1 MSISNWPVK
10 CRHIPNIS
18 YSCSVQFSHS
28 VVSDFLWSHGMQHSR
43 FPCPL
48 PTPGVYTN
56 SCPISRWCLPTSYPL
71 SFPSPLLSN
80 FTSIRDFSNES
91 VLCIMWQKY
100 WRFNFNISLS
110 NAHQGLI
117 SFRVD
122 WLYLFEVQG
131 NFKRI
136 LHITVYKHQ
145 FFYSQLSL

>member
-48 PTPGVYTN
+48 PTPEVYTN

-71 SFPSPLLSN
+71 SSPSPLLSN

-100 WRFNFNISLS
+100 WSFNFNISLS

-117 SFRVD
+117 SFRGD